1 MLAVGR
7 AQAAPL
13 GSSHELK
20 ELLAIHA
27 TAPAKPSSGTSCVSC
42 SRLMGAQS
50 TNTEPRSL
58 LTLLK
63 IRGWGGERQD
73 KVI

>member
-27 TAPAKPSSGTSCVSC
+27 TAPAKQSGTSCVSC
-42 SRLMGAQS
+42 SRLMGAES